1 MLRIAFLVGVLFL
14 CFTISDAQAF
24 SFFKSCTPYNESPDS
39 GVYHQIINADIL
51 KIGNNRGYAFALVE
65 CQGVPRRYAFS
76 RYNDGVPVFPDS
88 SVVIDH
94 DKTKMCEGDF
104 ITVYGREC
112 KILSLTSEKR

>member
-1 MLRIAFLVGVLFL
+1 MSRLYFIALLTLFA
-14 CFTISDAQAF
+14 FSTSEARAF

-76 RYNDGVPVFPDS
+76 LYNDGIPIFPDS
-88 SVVIDH
+88 SVVIGQN
-94 DKTKMCEGDF
+94 KIEVCEGDM
-104 ITVYGREC
+104 ISVYGRDC
-112 KILSLTSEKR
+112 KILSLTKEKK

>member
-1 MLRIAFLVGVLFL
+1 MSRIYVFALFALLAFR
-14 CFTISDAQAF
+14 TTEARAF

-39 GVYHQIINADIL
+39 GIYHQIINADIL

-76 RYNDGVPVFPDS
+76 RYNDGVPIFPDS
-88 SVVIDH
+88 SVVIDK
-94 DKTKMCEGDF
+94 DKIEVCEGDL

-112 KILSLTSEKR
+112 KILSLTTEKR